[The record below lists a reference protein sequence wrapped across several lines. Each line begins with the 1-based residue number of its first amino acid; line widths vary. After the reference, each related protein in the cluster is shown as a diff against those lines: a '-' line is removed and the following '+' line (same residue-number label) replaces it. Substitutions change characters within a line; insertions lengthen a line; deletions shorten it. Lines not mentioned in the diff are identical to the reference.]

1 MTRHACIIAVTLR
14 SVTLRDLQAEPLD
27 LLDATIER
35 ARAVVDPSLLAL
47 VADRIAMTLTDAPAQ
62 VAVSTDRDRAVC
74 SVIDQMLVDV
84 GGLDDVTVQQ
94 AASHFTGGE
103 LADLVMASYA
113 IEARTRLQ
121 LASMRLLGGLG

>member
-47 VADRIAMTLTDAPAQ
+47 VADRIAMTLTDASAQ

-84 GGLDDVTVQQ
+84 GGLDDATVQQ
-94 AASHFTGGE
+94 AASYFTDGE

-121 LASMRLLGGLG
+121 LASMRLLGGLE

>member
-84 GGLDDVTVQQ
+84 GGLDDATVQQ
-94 AASHFTGGE
+94 AASYFTDGE

>member
-84 GGLDDVTVQQ
+84 GGLDDVTVQF
-94 AASHFTGGE
+94 AASYFADGE

-121 LASMRLLGGLG
+121 LASMRLLGVLG

>member
-84 GGLDDVTVQQ
+84 GGLDDATVQH
-94 AASHFTGGE
+94 AASYFADGE